1 MHHSVQI
8 LIFTFSY
15 FHIMKHIAIVTGGD
29 SSEYVVSIR
38 SGANVINAIDRKLF
52 TPWMVFIRE
61 NQWSVLDGEEAIA
74 TVDRGDFSFQLNGE
88 KTVLEYAYIMIHGTP
103 GEDGNLQGYFEMMG
117 IPYSSCGVQSSALTF
132 NKNFCNK
139 YLQSYGIVLAKSV
152 RLLAG
157 ESWNSA
163 DMVRELSLPLF
174 VKPSAGGS
182 SFGVTKVKKE
192 EDLLAAVD
200 KALLE
205 SPEVLI
211 EQFIDGK
218 EFTCGV
224 VKIGAKKLVLPVTE
238 VIPGNE
244 FFDYEAKYTP
254 GMAEEITPARIS
266 EELTL
271 KVQSLSSEIYELC
284 NCKGI
289 VRVDYILKEETF
301 YFLEINTVPGMT
313 ATSFI
318 PQQIK
323 AAGLDLTDLLTEIIQ
338 DNVKI

>member
-1 MHHSVQI
+1 
-8 LIFTFSY
+8 
-15 FHIMKHIAIVTGGD
+15 MKNIAIITGGD

-38 SGANVINAIDRKLF
+38 SGANVLNAIDRKIF
-52 TPWMVFIRE
+52 IPWMVFIRDNKWSILEEE
-61 NQWSVLDGEEAIA
+61 NTIA
-74 TVDRGDFSFQLNGE
+74 SVDRSDFSFQLNGE
-88 KTVLEYAYIMIHGTP
+88 TIKLEYAYIMIHGTP
-103 GEDGNLQGYFEMMG
+103 GEDGNLQGYFEMLG
-117 IPYSSCGVQSSALTF
+117 IPYSTCGVQSSALTF
-132 NKNFCNK
+132 NKNFCNN
-139 YLQSYGIVLAKSV
+139 YLKSFGITMARSIRVMLGEIINPSEVV
-152 RLLAG
+152 RQ
-157 ESWNSA
+157 
-163 DMVRELSLPLF
+163 LSLPLF

-182 SFGVTKVKKE
+182 SFGVTKVKN
-192 EDLLAAVD
+192 EDELAGAID
-200 KALLE
+200 KALKE

-224 VKIGAKKLVLPVTE
+224 VRIGHKKIVFPVTE
-238 VIPGNE
+238 VIPKNE

-254 GMAEEITPARIS
+254 GMADEITPARIS

-271 KVQSLSSEIYELC
+271 EIQDLSSKIYDLC

-289 VRVDYILKEETF
+289 VRVDYILKENTF

-323 AAGLDLTDLLTEIIQ
+323 AAGLNLTNLLTEIIQ
-338 DNVKI
+338 ESI

>member
-1 MHHSVQI
+1 
-8 LIFTFSY
+8 
-15 FHIMKHIAIVTGGD
+15 MKHIAIVTGGD
-29 SSEYVVSIR
+29 SSEYVVSIK
-38 SGANVINAIDRKLF
+38 SGANVIQAVDRKLF
-52 TPWMVFIRE
+52 IPWMVFIRNGE
-61 NQWSVLDGEEAIA
+61 WNVMDGDTAVA
-74 TVDRGDFSFQLNGE
+74 SVDRGNFSFMLKGE
-88 KTVLEYAYIMIHGTP
+88 WIQLEYAYIMIHGTP
-103 GEDGNLQGYFEMMG
+103 GEDGNLQGYFEMLG

-132 NKNFCNK
+132 NKNFCNN
-139 YLQSYGIVLAKSV
+139 YLRNYGIQMARSI
-152 RLLAG
+152 RLMLG
-157 ESWNSA
+157 EMPDPSEI
-163 DMVRELSLPLF
+163 VQKLSLPLF

-182 SFGVTKVKKE
+182 SFGVTKVKKTAE
-192 EDLLAAVD
+192 LSEAID
-200 KALLE
+200 KALNE

-224 VKIGAKKLVLPVTE
+224 VKIGDKKVVLPVTE
-238 VIPGNE
+238 VIPKNE

-254 GMAEEITPARIS
+254 GMADEITPARIS

-271 KVQSLSSEIYELC
+271 EVQQLSSKIYDLC

-289 VRVDYILKEETF
+289 VRVDYILKDHTF

-323 AAGLDLTDLLTEIIQ
+323 AAGLNLTDLLTEIIQ
-338 DNVKI
+338 DNLKMG

>member
-1 MHHSVQI
+1 
-8 LIFTFSY
+8 
-15 FHIMKHIAIVTGGD
+15 MKTKPNIAIVAGGD

-38 SGANVINAIDRKLF
+38 SSANVYSAIDRKKF
-52 TPWMVFIRE
+52 TPWMISIRNGEWKVLE
-61 NQWSVLDGEEAIA
+61 NEQAFASVDKS
-74 TVDRGDFSFQLNGE
+74 DFSFIINGE
-88 KTVLEYAYIMIHGTP
+88 KIRLEYAYIMIHGTP
-103 GEDGNLQGYFEMMG
+103 GEDGNLQGYFEMLG
-117 IPYSSCGVQSSALTF
+117 IPYSSSGVQSSALTF

-139 YLQSYGIVLAKSV
+139 YLQSYGIPLARSL
-152 RLLAG
+152 RLVPG
-157 ESWNSA
+157 EKWNPSEV
-163 DMVRELSLPLF
+163 VRELGLPLF

-192 EDLLAAVD
+192 EELTVAVA
-200 KALLE
+200 KAFEE

-224 VKIGAKKLVLPVTE
+224 VKIGTKKIVLPVTE
-238 VIPGNE
+238 VIPKNE

-266 EELTL
+266 PSLTS
-271 KVQSLSSEIYELC
+271 KIQSLSSEIYDLC
-284 NCKGI
+284 SCKGI
-289 VRVDYILKEETF
+289 VRVDYILKDQAF

-323 AAGLDLTDLLTEIIQ
+323 AAGLNLTDLLSEIIE
-338 DNVKI
+338 DNLKM

>member
-1 MHHSVQI
+1 
-8 LIFTFSY
+8 
-15 FHIMKHIAIVTGGD
+15 MKNIAIVSGGD
-29 SSEYVVSIR
+29 SSEYVVSVK
-38 SGANVINAIDRKLF
+38 SGANVLSAIDRTLF
-52 TPWMVFIRE
+52 NPWMVFIRNGE
-61 NQWSVLDGEEAIA
+61 WNVLDGDVTLAP
-74 TVDRGDFSFQLNGE
+74 VDRSNFSFSLNGE
-88 KTVLEYAYIMIHGTP
+88 LIRLEYAYIMIHGTP
-103 GEDGNLQGYFEMMG
+103 GEDGNLQGYFEMLG

-132 NKNFCNK
+132 NKNFCNN
-139 YLQSYGIVLAKSV
+139 YLRSFDIPMARSIRLIIGEKFSTTAIVK
-152 RLLAG
+152 
-157 ESWNSA
+157 
-163 DMVRELSLPLF
+163 ELGLPLF

-192 EDLLAAVD
+192 AELSEAIE
-200 KALLE
+200 KALKE
-205 SPEVLI
+205 SPEALI

-224 VKIGAKKLVLPVTE
+224 VKIGDKKIVLPVTE
-238 VIPGNE
+238 VIPKNE

-254 GMAEEITPARIS
+254 GMADEITPARIN

-271 KVQSLSSEIYELC
+271 KVQDLSSGIYDLC

-289 VRVDYILKEETF
+289 VRVDYILTNQTF

-323 AAGLDLTDLLTEIIQ
+323 AAGLNLTDLLSEIIN
-338 DNVKI
+338 DNLK